1 MTKSVNSL
9 GNKTNSDHGTL
20 EKITPMTLKIYVQ
33 YIVMN
38 ETVQAIIQSIFS
50 ESINLLYILHVN
62 LNIFYSEM
70 YWLL

>member
-1 MTKSVNSL
+1 MKKSVNNL

-20 EKITPMTLKIYVQ
+20 EKITPVTLKIHVL

-38 ETVQAIIQSIFS
+38 ETVQAIIQSNRHIFS

-70 YWLL
+70 Y